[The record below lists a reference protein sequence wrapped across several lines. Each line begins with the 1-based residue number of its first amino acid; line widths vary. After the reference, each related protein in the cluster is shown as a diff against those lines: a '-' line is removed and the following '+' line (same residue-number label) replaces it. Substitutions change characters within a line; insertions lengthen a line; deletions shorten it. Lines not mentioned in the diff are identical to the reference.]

1 MYRIK
6 IISQIIGV
14 IILLNLFACD
24 LLRGVLEKNGTEL
37 LDSIKNNYQEELSFD
52 LAALSTKV
60 KAQLIENISLK
71 SEASLSDY
79 YTPIYIDSLRT
90 VLIETGNLKIN
101 VFESF
106 LLKHLKSKAIKDTLY
121 LTNLNL
127 NSPTK
132 GEVKSYEFD
141 VKKDDVIFYEIINIK
156 KNTLKEINILEG
168 GKTRYVKNNLKK
180 KESARG
186 AIKIA
191 ADNVLTV
198 NISNDNF
205 IKNMGFFKSKLKI
218 VIKKTAPQLKLQVEI
233 KPDTIVSSRPFIE
246 EVNDTIYKIIDSKNF
261 TLGPRLDLTRN
272 YKQTF
277 DINIDE
283 FDNLLGWG
291 YWIGLDKVSIEQYT
305 VLSESENPLIVFSK
319 NELIKALRP
328 VELSVNLNKEVE
340 LVIKNQSL
348 DARSYNYASNFA
360 FYKSDDFIE
369 KKIKKAEVYLT
380 NTSTLYEYD
389 VSYNVVAVGTIKIK
403 NETMKDIIAFKDY
416 IHITIIKDE

>member
-1 MYRIK
+1 M
-6 IISQIIGV
+6 
-14 IILLNLFACD
+14 
-24 LLRGVLEKNGTEL
+24 
-37 LDSIKNNYQEELSFD
+37 
-52 LAALSTKV
+52 
-60 KAQLIENISLK
+60 
-71 SEASLSDY
+71 
-79 YTPIYIDSLRT
+79 
-90 VLIETGNLKIN
+90 
-101 VFESF
+101 
-106 LLKHLKSKAIKDTLY
+106 
-121 LTNLNL
+121 

-141 VKKDDVIFYEIINIK
+141 VKKDDVIFYEITNIK

-180 KESARG
+180 KESVRG

-218 VIKKTAPQLKLQVEI
+218 VIKKTAPQLKLQVKI

-319 NELIKALRP
+319 NELLKALRP
-328 VELSVNLNKEVE
+328 VELSVNSNKEVE

-369 KKIKKAEVYLT
+369 KNIKKAEVYLT

-389 VSYNVVAVGTIKIK
+389 VSYNVVAVGAIKIK

>member
-328 VELSVNLNKEVE
+328 VELSVNLNKEVA

>member
-24 LLRGVLEKNGTEL
+24 LLKGVLEKNGTEL

-71 SEASLSDY
+71 SEADLSDY